1 MSVIN
6 TNVKSLV
13 AQNAIEGNNNRL
25 STAMQRLSTGLRI
38 NSAADDAAGL
48 AISTRMTAQVRG
60 LNMAIKNANDGI
72 SLLQTAEGAME
83 EVTNMVQR
91 IRELAVQAA
100 TDTVT
105 DSDRADLNKE
115 VVALQKEIN
124 RVAATTQ
131 FNGFNVLDGS
141 FQKKV
146 LQIGDKAGTTMG
158 VNLKNVDAASLGGK
172 TLIKGTQITGR
183 VTVGDLAGN
192 LYINGTAVQALT
204 ENNSAPG
211 GAADPDLNDLVAS
224 INNSKLGVTASAF
237 NEVVAQDVGSGIS
250 DAGDIAITVTAL
262 DSGEDTVITLGAT
275 TSMQD
280 MVSQINAQGGAST
293 VQARI
298 SDEGKLVLF
307 NNSGAT
313 IKVVDGAGATQ
324 DTINGKDLTTTGFLA
339 ADTASATA
347 KEFTGFMKL
356 ESDSGQNFSVEFG
369 TAADATAMG
378 LNKITPEGTLV
389 GSDALDAS
397 NMTQDAWLSG
407 SMYINGVDI
416 WSQSLNIADAA
427 DPEDA
432 FVKAINSFTDQT
444 GVVAGVD
451 SENGALTLKSIDNS
465 PIQVRFSENWRGSAD
480 INFAEQ
486 NVGAVDYDESA
497 PSLGFYAGGGSV
509 GSANLLNQTSA
520 NAAIK
525 TMDSALNQLSGYR
538 ADIGASI
545 NRLNSTVNNLS
556 NVSTN
561 TQASRS
567 RILDTDYANETSELA
582 RSQII
587 QQAATAMLAQANQSA
602 QTVLSLLK

>member
-72 SLLQTAEGAME
+72 SLLQTAEGAMD

-100 TDTVT
+100 TDTVA

-131 FNGFNVLDGS
+131 FNGFNILDGS
-141 FQKKV
+141 FQKKQ
-146 LQIGDKAGTTMG
+146 LQIGDKAGVTMD
-158 VNLKNVDAASLGGK
+158 VSLKNVDAGSLGQQGL
-172 TLIKGTQITGR
+172 TKGTMISGR
-183 VTVGDLAGN
+183 TSMSAALAGQVF
-192 LYINGTAVQALT
+192 INGTAIDAVTA
-204 ENNSAPG
+204 NNSEPAGTAP
-211 GAADPDLNDLVAS
+211 DIRDLVAA
-224 INNSKLGVTASAF
+224 INGSDVGVTASAF
-237 NEVVAQDVGSGIS
+237 NEVVAKNRGSGVS
-250 DAGDIAITVTAL
+250 TAGQVVITVDAL
-262 DSGEDTVITLGAT
+262 DDTGADSVITLGAT
-275 TSMQD
+275 TSLDD
-280 MVSQINAQGGAST
+280 MVRQINEQGGTST

-298 SDEGKLVLF
+298 NEAGKLELY
-307 NNSGAT
+307 NDSGAQ
-313 IKVVDGAGATQ
+313 IKVEDSSA
-324 DTINGKDLTTTGFLA
+324 DLTINGETVSATGFTNGGVANTFNGFVQIASNTGENFSIEFSSA
-339 ADTASATA
+339 ADGETLAMNKATPD
-347 KEFTGFMKL
+347 G
-356 ESDSGQNFSVEFG
+356 NV
-369 TAADATAMG
+369 
-378 LNKITPEGTLV
+378 V
-389 GSDALDAS
+389 GSVDISAYDDTKLGQS
-397 NMTQDAWLSG
+397 VWLSG

-416 WSQSLNIADAA
+416 WYQDLNMGSAD
-427 DPEDA
+427 DL
-432 FVKAINSFTDQT
+432 VNAINGFASQT
-444 GVVAGVD
+444 GVTAGLNSD
-451 SENGALTLKSIDNS
+451 GYLTLKSSDGS
-465 PIQVRFSENWRGSAD
+465 PVQVRMNKTYEMGAAKELGLQN
-480 INFAEQ
+480 Q
-486 NVGAVDYDESA
+486 NVGASDYDENDS
-497 PSLGFYAGGGSV
+497 SLGLFAGGASV
-509 GSANLLNQTSA
+509 GTSNVLSRTTA
-520 NAAIK
+520 SAAIK
-525 TMDSALNQLSGYR
+525 VMDKALDQISGYR

-561 TQASRS
+561 AQASRS
-567 RILDTDYANETSELA
+567 RILDTDYAKETSELA